1 MLEIKYNSKH
11 YEVKDL
17 KIRENQCN
25 FSQNI
30 GFQRALKQNMETQTN
45 EKLGI
50 LAKKLPKNWL
60 AR

>member
-45 EKLGI
+45 ESWEFWQ
-50 LAKKLPKNWL
+50 KNCQKIG
-60 AR
+60 

>member
-1 MLEIKYNSKH
+1 MLEIKYSSKH

-30 GFQRALKQNMETQTN
+30 GFQRALKQNMAW
-45 EKLGI
+45 KLRPM
-50 LAKKLPKNWL
+50 KSWEFWQKNCQKIG
-60 AR
+60 